1 MAELDENEIIE
12 KADFADS
19 RDLAKEFD
27 TSVEKVEK
35 MLSDQGFSTLKDF
48 SDEEEVQ
55 KTLDLNYEIK
65 ELEKRKLQGI
75 FGEKIAVFIK
85 GRIKE
90 FLKESLGN
98 EWELRQGV
106 KLKTGKA
113 SDARSMWYG
122 NQSVDSGIKISDST
136 IRHRNMDKD
145 KIREKVQE
153 SHFITSEE
161 LFNSFSE
168 HQIPSIDQVYYAIKF
183 SGEEKSR
190 TYHLLNTE
198 DSSYSNQERET
209 IDLKHVEDFK
219 VIGLEIKTTE
229 NKAENLFSNLQR
241 SLRDKASDSPFLDI
255 YSLKV
260 EYDIQTEKI
269 PDSVDLRIEKCGSN

>member
-1 MAELDENEIIE
+1 MPEIDENEIIE

-27 TSVEKVEK
+27 TSVEKVEE
-35 MLSDQGFSTLKDF
+35 MLSDQGFSTLEDF
-48 SDEEEVQ
+48 SDDGGVQ

-90 FLKESLGN
+90 FLKESLRN

-122 NQSVDSGIKISDST
+122 NQLVDSGVKISDST

-145 KIREKVQE
+145 KIKEKVRE
-153 SHFITSEE
+153 NHFITSEE

-168 HQIPSIDQVYYAIKF
+168 HQIPSIDQVYYALKL

-198 DSSYSNQERET
+198 GSSYSNQERET

-260 EYDIQTEKI
+260 EYDIQTGKI
-269 PDSVDLRIEKCGSN
+269 PDSVDLRIEKCQSN